1 MTVLKQ
7 PLPIHDIELIWKNL
21 LSLLEGN
28 LSQPNYQTLVASCR
42 PVTLMDGL
50 LTVGTDTDFLRDYV
64 SKQCTPIFNV
74 ILGNN
79 WSEGFDVC
87 ATGCELDYKTKTA
100 VETSFNELKSYQ
112 DTFLNVNSDG
122 FYSYDSGEA
131 TIFKRKVTIIQP
143 TTNID
148 ILKVDILVT
157 WNYNSLPFNFNTIG
171 YIYNLQ

>member
-1 MTVLKQ
+1 MFQVLRFKFHNDRGFTVF
-7 PLPIHDIELIWKNL
+7 ELIVTIAILSFGIIGINSFLEPAIILNANYPNRLIAAYLGQEGIEIVKNI
-21 LSLLEGN
+21 
-28 LSQPNYQTLVASCR
+28 
-42 PVTLMDGL
+42 
-50 LTVGTDTDFLRDYV
+50 RDN
-64 SKQCTPIFNV
+64 NV